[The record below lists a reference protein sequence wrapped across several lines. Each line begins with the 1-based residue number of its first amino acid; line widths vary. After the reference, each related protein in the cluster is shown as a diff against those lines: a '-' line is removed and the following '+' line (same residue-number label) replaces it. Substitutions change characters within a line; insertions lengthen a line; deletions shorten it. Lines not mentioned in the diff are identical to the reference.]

1 MAYERDEHILGFGK
15 KLAYSATSG
24 GTYIEIDGTQE
35 VNLPERELGAA
46 EITNDDSVAY
56 HKDYIP
62 ALYEPGTVSFTYVYG
77 KTVFAAVEAVFQ
89 LASVA
94 ATRADATKFWKVT
107 LSDGSIAAF
116 QGFITKHDLPAEL
129 EDAIVVE
136 GEIQVV
142 GPMTFTAAA

>member
-15 KLAYSATSG
+15 KLAYSATLG

-46 EITNDDSVAY
+46 ETTNDDSAAF

-62 ALYEPGTVSFTYVYG
+62 SLYEPGTVSFTYVYG

-94 ATRADATKFWKVT
+94 ATRADASKFWKVT